1 MEKKQVEQ
9 TIKRIKYMESVFD
22 EVQKAFVEGTDTED
36 ALLKEKIR
44 ILIQYYESEQW
55 KMDYA
60 ADERGEL
67 PADLK
72 RGVLSEDG
80 VYNLLNDIDS
90 LKKKGWENDE

>member
-1 MEKKQVEQ
+1 MKQI
-9 TIKRIKYMESVFD
+9 IKRVTYMESVFD
-22 EVQKAFVEGTDTED
+22 EVQNALAEGVDIED
-36 ALLKEKIR
+36 ALLQEKIE

-55 KMDYA
+55 KNDYS

-90 LKKKGWENDE
+90 LKKKG

>member
-1 MEKKQVEQ
+1 MKQI
-9 TIKRIKYMESVFD
+9 IKRVIYMESVFD
-22 EVQKAFVEGTDTED
+22 EVQNALAEGVDIED
-36 ALLKEKIR
+36 ALLQEKIE

-55 KMDYA
+55 KNDYS

-90 LKKKGWENDE
+90 LKKKG

>member
-1 MEKKQVEQ
+1 MKQI
-9 TIKRIKYMESVFD
+9 IKRVIYMESVFD
-22 EVQKAFVEGTDTED
+22 EVQNALAEGVDIED
-36 ALLKEKIR
+36 ALLQEKIE

-55 KMDYA
+55 KNDYS

>member
-1 MEKKQVEQ
+1 MKQI
-9 TIKRIKYMESVFD
+9 IKRVIYMESVFD
-22 EVQKAFVEGTDTED
+22 EVQNALAEGVDIED
-36 ALLKEKIR
+36 ALLQEKIE

-55 KMDYA
+55 KTDYS

-90 LKKKGWENDE
+90 LKKKG

>member
-1 MEKKQVEQ
+1 MNQI
-9 TIKRIKYMESVFD
+9 IKRVTYMESVFD
-22 EVQKAFVEGTDTED
+22 EVQNAFAEGVDIED
-36 ALLKEKIR
+36 ALLQEKIE

-55 KMDYA
+55 KIDYS

-90 LKKKGWENDE
+90 LKKKGWENDESYKRK

>member
-1 MEKKQVEQ
+1 MEQ

-22 EVQKAFVEGTDTED
+22 EVQNAFMEGNDIED

-55 KMDYA
+55 KMDYT

-67 PADLK
+67 PVDLK

-80 VYNLLNDIDS
+80 VYNLLSDIES
-90 LKKKGWENDE
+90 LQKKD

>member
-1 MEKKQVEQ
+1 MKQI
-9 TIKRIKYMESVFD
+9 IKRVIYMESVFD
-22 EVQKAFVEGTDTED
+22 EVQNALAEGVDIED
-36 ALLKEKIR
+36 ALLQEKIE

-55 KMDYA
+55 KIDYS

-67 PADLK
+67 PADLR

-90 LKKKGWENDE
+90 LKKKGWENDEYNKRK

>member
-1 MEKKQVEQ
+1 MKQI
-9 TIKRIKYMESVFD
+9 IKRVIYMESVFD
-22 EVQKAFVEGTDTED
+22 EVQNAFAEGVDIED
-36 ALLKEKIR
+36 ALLQEKIE

-55 KMDYA
+55 KNDYS

-90 LKKKGWENDE
+90 LKKKG

>member
-1 MEKKQVEQ
+1 MKQI
-9 TIKRIKYMESVFD
+9 IKRVIYMESVFD
-22 EVQKAFVEGTDTED
+22 EVQNVLAEGVDIED
-36 ALLKEKIR
+36 ALLQEKIE

-55 KMDYA
+55 KTDYS

-90 LKKKGWENDE
+90 LKKKG

>member
-1 MEKKQVEQ
+1 
-9 TIKRIKYMESVFD
+9 MESVFY
-22 EVQKAFVEGTDTED
+22 EVQKAFAEGVDIED
-36 ALLKEKIR
+36 ALLQEKIE

-55 KMDYA
+55 KNDYS

-90 LKKKGWENDE
+90 LKKKGWENDELYKRK

>member
-1 MEKKQVEQ
+1 
-9 TIKRIKYMESVFD
+9 MESVFD
-22 EVQKAFVEGTDTED
+22 EVQNALAEGVDIED
-36 ALLKEKIR
+36 ALLQEKIE

-55 KMDYA
+55 KNDYS

-90 LKKKGWENDE
+90 LKQKGWENDESYKRK

>member
-1 MEKKQVEQ
+1 
-9 TIKRIKYMESVFD
+9 MESVFD
-22 EVQKAFVEGTDTED
+22 EVQNALAERVDIED
-36 ALLKEKIR
+36 ALLQEKIE

-55 KMDYA
+55 KNDYS

-90 LKKKGWENDE
+90 LKKKG

>member
-1 MEKKQVEQ
+1 
-9 TIKRIKYMESVFD
+9 MESVFD
-22 EVQKAFVEGTDTED
+22 EVQNALAEGVDIED
-36 ALLKEKIR
+36 ALLQEKIE

-55 KMDYA
+55 KNDYS

-90 LKKKGWENDE
+90 LKKKG

>member
-1 MEKKQVEQ
+1 MNQI
-9 TIKRIKYMESVFD
+9 IKRVTYMESVFD
-22 EVQKAFVEGTDTED
+22 EVQNALAEGVDIED
-36 ALLKEKIR
+36 ALLQEKIE
-44 ILIQYYESEQW
+44 ILIQYYESEKW
-55 KMDYA
+55 KIDYS

-90 LKKKGWENDE
+90 LKKKGWENDESYKRK

>member
-1 MEKKQVEQ
+1 
-9 TIKRIKYMESVFD
+9 MESVFD
-22 EVQKAFVEGTDTED
+22 EVQNALAEGVDRED
-36 ALLKEKIR
+36 ALLQEKIE

-55 KMDYA
+55 KNDYS

-90 LKKKGWENDE
+90 LKKKG

>member
-1 MEKKQVEQ
+1 MKQI
-9 TIKRIKYMESVFD
+9 IKRVIYMESVFD
-22 EVQKAFVEGTDTED
+22 EVQNALAEGVDIED
-36 ALLKEKIR
+36 ALLQEKIE

-55 KMDYA
+55 KNDYS

-90 LKKKGWENDE
+90 LKQKGWENDESYKRK

>member
-1 MEKKQVEQ
+1 MKQI
-9 TIKRIKYMESVFD
+9 IKRVIYMESVFD
-22 EVQKAFVEGTDTED
+22 EVQNALAEGVDIED
-36 ALLKEKIR
+36 ALLWEKIE

-55 KMDYA
+55 KTDYS

-90 LKKKGWENDE
+90 LKQKGWENDESYKRK

>member
-1 MEKKQVEQ
+1 MKQI
-9 TIKRIKYMESVFD
+9 IKRVIYMESVFD
-22 EVQKAFVEGTDTED
+22 EVQNALAEGVDIED
-36 ALLKEKIR
+36 ALLQEKIE

-55 KMDYA
+55 KTDYS

-90 LKKKGWENDE
+90 LKKKGWENDELYKRK

>member
-1 MEKKQVEQ
+1 
-9 TIKRIKYMESVFD
+9 MESVFD
-22 EVQKAFVEGTDTED
+22 EVQNALAEGVDIED
-36 ALLKEKIR
+36 ALLQEKIE

-55 KMDYA
+55 KNDYF

-90 LKKKGWENDE
+90 LKKKGWENDESYKRK

>member
-1 MEKKQVEQ
+1 MKQI
-9 TIKRIKYMESVFD
+9 IKRVIYMESVFD
-22 EVQKAFVEGTDTED
+22 EVQNALAEGVDIED
-36 ALLKEKIR
+36 ALLQEKIE

-55 KMDYA
+55 KIDYS

-90 LKKKGWENDE
+90 LKKKGCENDE

>member
-1 MEKKQVEQ
+1 MKQI
-9 TIKRIKYMESVFD
+9 IKRVIYMESVFD
-22 EVQKAFVEGTDTED
+22 EVQNALAEGVDIED
-36 ALLKEKIR
+36 ALLQEKIG

-55 KMDYA
+55 KNDYS

-90 LKKKGWENDE
+90 LK

>member
-1 MEKKQVEQ
+1 MKQI
-9 TIKRIKYMESVFD
+9 IKRVTYMESVFD
-22 EVQKAFVEGTDTED
+22 EVQNALAEGVDIED
-36 ALLKEKIR
+36 AILQEKIE

-55 KMDYA
+55 KNDYS

-90 LKKKGWENDE
+90 LKKKG

>member
-1 MEKKQVEQ
+1 
-9 TIKRIKYMESVFD
+9 MESVFD
-22 EVQKAFVEGTDTED
+22 EVQKALSEGVDIED
-36 ALLKEKIR
+36 ALLQEKIE

-55 KMDYA
+55 KNDYS

-90 LKKKGWENDE
+90 LKKKG

>member
-1 MEKKQVEQ
+1 MNQI
-9 TIKRIKYMESVFD
+9 IKRVTYMESVFD
-22 EVQKAFVEGTDTED
+22 EVQNAFAEGVDIED
-36 ALLKEKIR
+36 ALLQEKIE

-55 KMDYA
+55 KIDYS

-90 LKKKGWENDE
+90 LKKKGWENDESYKR

>member
-1 MEKKQVEQ
+1 MKQI
-9 TIKRIKYMESVFD
+9 IKRVMYMESVFD
-22 EVQKAFVEGTDTED
+22 EVQNALAEGVDIED
-36 ALLKEKIR
+36 ALLQEKIE

-55 KMDYA
+55 KNDYS

-90 LKKKGWENDE
+90 LKKKG

>member
-1 MEKKQVEQ
+1 MKQI
-9 TIKRIKYMESVFD
+9 IKRVIYMESVFD
-22 EVQKAFVEGTDTED
+22 EVQNALAEGVDIED
-36 ALLKEKIR
+36 ALLQEKIG

-55 KMDYA
+55 KNDYS

-80 VYNLLNDIDS
+80 VYNHLNDIDS
-90 LKKKGWENDE
+90 LK

>member
-1 MEKKQVEQ
+1 MEL
-9 TIKRIKYMESVFD
+9 VFD
-22 EVQKAFVEGTDTED
+22 EVQNALAEGVDIED
-36 ALLKEKIR
+36 ALLQEKIE

-55 KMDYA
+55 KNDYS

-90 LKKKGWENDE
+90 LKKKG

>member
-1 MEKKQVEQ
+1 
-9 TIKRIKYMESVFD
+9 MESVFD
-22 EVQKAFVEGTDTED
+22 EVQNALAEGVDIED
-36 ALLKEKIR
+36 ALLQEKIE

-55 KMDYA
+55 KNDYS

-90 LKKKGWENDE
+90 LKKKGWENDELYKRK

>member
-1 MEKKQVEQ
+1 
-9 TIKRIKYMESVFD
+9 MESVFD
-22 EVQKAFVEGTDTED
+22 EVQNALAEGVDIED
-36 ALLKEKIR
+36 ALLQEKIG

-55 KMDYA
+55 KNDYS

-90 LKKKGWENDE
+90 LKKKG

>member
-1 MEKKQVEQ
+1 MKQI
-9 TIKRIKYMESVFD
+9 IKRVIYMESVFD
-22 EVQKAFVEGTDTED
+22 EVQNAWAEGVDIED
-36 ALLKEKIR
+36 ALLQEKIG

-55 KMDYA
+55 KIDYS

>member
-1 MEKKQVEQ
+1 
-9 TIKRIKYMESVFD
+9 MESVFD
-22 EVQKAFVEGTDTED
+22 EVQNALAEGVDIED
-36 ALLKEKIR
+36 ALLQEKIE

-55 KMDYA
+55 KNDYS

-90 LKKKGWENDE
+90 LKKKGWENDESYKRK

>member
-1 MEKKQVEQ
+1 
-9 TIKRIKYMESVFD
+9 MESVFD
-22 EVQKAFVEGTDTED
+22 EVQNALAEGVDIED
-36 ALLKEKIR
+36 ALLQEKIE

-55 KMDYA
+55 KTDYS

-90 LKKKGWENDE
+90 LKKKGWENDESYKRK

>member
-1 MEKKQVEQ
+1 MKQI
-9 TIKRIKYMESVFD
+9 IKRVTYMESVFD
-22 EVQKAFVEGTDTED
+22 EVQNALAEGVDIED
-36 ALLKEKIR
+36 ALLQEKIE

-55 KMDYA
+55 KNDYS

>member
-1 MEKKQVEQ
+1 
-9 TIKRIKYMESVFD
+9 MESVFD
-22 EVQKAFVEGTDTED
+22 EVQNALAEGVDIED
-36 ALLKEKIR
+36 ALLQEKIE

-55 KMDYA
+55 KNDYS

-90 LKKKGWENDE
+90 LKKKGWENDGLYKRK